1 MMIPLM
7 DLFILMILCIP
18 IVWLILKFVD
28 KFSINN
34 DSEAIERL
42 AKFINVDKESNKKVS
57 SKVISPELRS
67 VDTPSK

>member
-42 AKFINVDKESNKKVS
+42 TKFINVDKESNKKVS